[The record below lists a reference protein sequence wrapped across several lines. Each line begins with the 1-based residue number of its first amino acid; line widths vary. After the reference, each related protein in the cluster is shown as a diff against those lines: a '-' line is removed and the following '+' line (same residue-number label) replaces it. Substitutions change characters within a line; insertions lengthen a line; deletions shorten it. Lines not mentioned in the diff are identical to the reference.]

1 MQPGPRGYCLSFGAR
16 DDTMTG
22 AAFLLFLVVGVPIG
36 LVLALAAVVFI
47 VSSGND
53 LLLNSFAL
61 QMFSALNNFG
71 LLAIP
76 LFILIGELMNGA
88 GITQR
93 LVRLAATFIGAVRG
107 GLAYI
112 NLIANMMVASILG
125 SATAQIAMMSQVM
138 VPEMEKAGYKRE
150 FATAVTAFG
159 GLLGPIIPPSIVFVV
174 YAVLA
179 QLAVRDMLIAG
190 IIPGLILA
198 ALFMGTIAVL
208 GLRHAY
214 PRGEKLEWSAR
225 WAAARQAVPMLTIPA
240 VIIGTILGGFGSPT
254 EAAALGALCAAGLGF
269 ANRTL
274 KLRDMPQILLR
285 TGINSALVLFLVACA
300 GVFSWVLIFGQVPQ
314 GAAVWIQ
321 SVATTPAAFMLLV
334 LVMLLLVGT
343 VIDGIPGLIMVVPIL
358 LPIATEVYG
367 IHPVHF
373 GVVVSINLILGLLSP
388 PVGIGLYVA
397 ATVARVS
404 PLKVFRVAIPFFLVT
419 CAVLVLL
426 ALVPGISL
434 FFLDI

>member
-1 MQPGPRGYCLSFGAR
+1 
-16 DDTMTG
+16 MTA
-22 AAFLLFLVVGVPIG
+22 AAFLILLVIGMPIG
-36 LVLALAAVVFI
+36 LILCLAALVYI
-47 VSSGND
+47 LDSGNP
-53 LLLNSFAL
+53 LLLDSYPLKLFTSL
-61 QMFSALNNFG
+61 DNFG

-88 GITQR
+88 GITTR
-93 LVRLAATFIGAVRG
+93 LVRLAAAFVGALKG

-138 VPEMEKAGYKRE
+138 VPEMERAGYDKS
-150 FATAVTAFG
+150 FAAGLTAFG

-179 QLAVRDMLIAG
+179 QVAVRDMLIAG
-190 IIPGLILA
+190 ILPGLMLTGLFILTVA
-198 ALFMGTIAVL
+198 ALGW
-208 GLRHAY
+208 RYNY
-214 PRGEKLEWSAR
+214 PRGESLSWRQRLHALRE
-225 WAAARQAVPMLTIPA
+225 AAPMLVIPL

-254 EAAALGALCAAGLGF
+254 EAAALGAVVATGIGLF
-269 ANRTL
+269 YTRSL
-274 KLRDMPQILLR
+274 RLRDFPVILLR
-285 TGINSALVLFLVACA
+285 TGMNSALVLFLVAAA

-314 GAAVWIQ
+314 RAAVWIQ
-321 SVATTPAAFMLLV
+321 SVAKTPVAFMLLV
-334 LVMLLLVGT
+334 LVILLLVGT

-367 IHPVHF
+367 IHPLHF

-397 ATVARVS
+397 ASVSNVSAVRVFWVA
-404 PLKVFRVAIPFFLVT
+404 LPFF
-419 CAVLVLL
+419 AVAVVALLIL
-426 ALVPGISL
+426 ALVPWLSL
-434 FFLDI
+434 ALI

>member
-1 MQPGPRGYCLSFGAR
+1 MTLS
-16 DDTMTG
+16 
-22 AAFLLFLVVGVPIG
+22 AFLLLLVIGLPIG
-36 LVLALAAVVFI
+36 LILCMAALVFI
-47 VSSGND
+47 WETNNLVLLDSYALKLFSSLD
-53 LLLNSFAL
+53 NS
-61 QMFSALNNFG
+61 G

-93 LVRLAATFIGAVRG
+93 LVRLAAAFVGALRG

-112 NLIANMMVASILG
+112 NLLANMMVASILG

-138 VPEMEKAGYKRE
+138 VPEMQRAGYERA
-150 FATAVTAFG
+150 FAAGLTAYG

-179 QLAVRDMLIAG
+179 QVAVRDMLIAG
-190 IIPGLILA
+190 ILPGLMLTGLFILTVA
-198 ALFMGTIAVL
+198 FL
-208 GLRHAY
+208 GWRHAM
-214 PRGEKLEWSAR
+214 PRGDRLSWPDRFRALR
-225 WAAARQAVPMLTIPA
+225 DALPMLLIPV

-254 EAAALGALCAAGLGF
+254 EAAAIGAVVATLIGLVYT
-269 ANRTL
+269 RSL
-274 KLRDMPQILLR
+274 KLRDFPMILLR
-285 TGINSALVLFLVACA
+285 TGLNSALVLFLVAAA

-314 GAAVWIQ
+314 TAAAWIQ
-321 SVATTPAAFMLLV
+321 SVATTPIAFMLLV
-334 LVMLLLVGT
+334 LVVLLIVGT

-367 IHPVHF
+367 IHPLHF

-397 ATVARVS
+397 ASVS
-404 PLKVFRVAIPFFLVT
+404 QVNAVQVFWVTLPFFAVACLALV
-419 CAVLVLL
+419 AL
-426 ALVPGISL
+426 ALVPWLSL
-434 FFLDI
+434 ALL